1 MWFDFCKLNV
11 TITFIDMATL
21 EKKKELA
28 DWLMA
33 LENDD
38 ILNKIADLKK
48 KSTLDLENK
57 FKNGL
62 EIEDF
67 RSEIKE
73 RIKNYS
79 SRK

>member
-1 MWFDFCKLNV
+1 
-11 TITFIDMATL
+11 MATL

>member
-1 MWFDFCKLNV
+1 
-11 TITFIDMATL
+11 MATL

-33 LENDD
+33 LENED
-38 ILNKIADLKK
+38 ILNKIVDLKN

-62 EIEDF
+62 EIENF